1 MIEKI
6 LLWRETLSVMPDHHF
21 FEIIRMYLGEIKTP
35 YNKQRLIEELS
46 SFLRKEEN
54 KKVIIKLL
62 SKKDLE
68 IITAIKEIPSATQEK
83 LHTFFSS
90 DMTFAALYEQLMNLE
105 ERLIIY
111 RHPDKASGHI
121 IFEINPLLETV
132 LFPLLKRK
140 VLLPRGKIETIKD
153 KGSSSGRITPEFIAA
168 FYSFLLENPDLCK
181 IDSTLKKRYA
191 AMLKEVFP
199 TYSEGNFL
207 VLIISALSNLSLIR
221 MTDCGFSIKNARWM
235 QFAELDEAS
244 QYSYIA
250 AAAAGHFPRG
260 ILQNYAQLI
269 LSVISEIPEEG
280 FTKNTLLRSI
290 FLNREKKAPL
300 PHSGRFAAILQRAE
314 SSSKANSDYTT
325 ACSNEKIFQT
335 MEELGLIFIAGED
348 YEKNAVYKAMP
359 INNINDSEQKYAS
372 IDSGFSMTILPG
384 LSLKKLLPLASISIP
399 IRYETIFQLE
409 ITKQAVMRSFDDG
422 QTPESMG
429 EKLKKVLTHEV
440 PQNII
445 FSMNDWYEGYNSA
458 SLFMGYVLKI
468 KAEKDLLVE
477 KNQVLAPY
485 IKEKLAPGIF
495 LLDFITRKEAM
506 TVIADS
512 GLSFIGSIKDIHGE
526 EDISP
531 LPRVFYTDLKDS
543 GKEPGQGPIEKTEIN
558 SISKNTLTGEGITL
572 PNEGDASTFVEKLNK
587 IVDKMNLSVEQTEEL
602 KSRIQR
608 RIIVNE
614 SQLKADSVR
623 PDKNEAS
630 GMDYLGKIHVA
641 EHAIA
646 SESLLNLV
654 CDGVSYLIQ
663 PLRIEKQAGD
673 AILKALLQPE
683 GTEKYFQIGR
693 VQYLKRIRGSVFKE
707 PDYK

>member
-543 GKEPGQGPIEKTEIN
+543 GKESGQGPIEKTKIN